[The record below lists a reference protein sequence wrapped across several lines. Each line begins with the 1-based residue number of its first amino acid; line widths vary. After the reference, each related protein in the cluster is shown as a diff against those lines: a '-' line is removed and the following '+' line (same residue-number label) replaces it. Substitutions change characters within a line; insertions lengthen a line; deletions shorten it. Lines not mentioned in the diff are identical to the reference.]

1 MKDHGV
7 DGSRDSQQSGILGVI
22 GSPGIRRFSLISVG
36 LILLVLVA
44 VGFFSR

>member
-1 MKDHGV
+1 MHL
-7 DGSRDSQQSGILGVI
+7 GSVILGL
-22 GSPGIRRFSLISVG
+22 SLISVG